1 VEVYSETKNSF
12 GWTNTPNSRVRRHVL
27 GTPEKPRLNVFRSLS
42 EIYAQLIDDEQGQT
56 LVSASSIDNELRS
69 KMAGMNKT
77 QQARLVG
84 VRVAERAKAKGIE
97 EVIFDRGG
105 YRYIGRVKALA
116 EGAREGG
123 LEF

>member
-1 VEVYSETKNSF
+1 MKQKTRSEGRKHRHT
-12 GWTNTPNSRVRRHVL
+12 RVRRRVV

-42 EIYAQLIDDEQGQT
+42 DIYVQLIDDEQGST

-69 KMAGMNKT
+69 KMAGLTKS

-84 VRVAERAKAKGIE
+84 VSVAERAKVKGIQK
-97 EVIFDRGG
+97 VVFDRGG

-116 EGAREGG
+116 DGARDGG